1 MTQQELIEEQ
11 HKTNLYGLF
20 SICQDHSLY
29 LEVNYNRFKLEWD
42 LRCSFDN
49 KQLNYHG
56 ELDRGVKWMLGRLES
71 YGLK

>member
-1 MTQQELIEEQ
+1 MTQQELIKEQ
-11 HKTNLYGLF
+11 HKTNLYRLF
-20 SICQDHSLY
+20 SICQNHCLY

-56 ELDRGVKWMLGRLES
+56 GLDRGIKWMLDRLGL